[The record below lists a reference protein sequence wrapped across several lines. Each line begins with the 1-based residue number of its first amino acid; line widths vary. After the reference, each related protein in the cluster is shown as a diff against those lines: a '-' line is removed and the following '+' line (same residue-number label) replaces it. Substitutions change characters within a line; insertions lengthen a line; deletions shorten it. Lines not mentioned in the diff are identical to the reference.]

1 MQAVP
6 KHLADDAAK
15 DLESLVEPKG
25 LGKQSFVALSTPGRP
40 VTQRFTE
47 AWFTVCVACA

>member
-25 LGKQSFVALSTPGRP
+25 LGKQSFPWLYLPQGDLSRRELRRPGS
-40 VTQRFTE
+40 QY
-47 AWFTVCVACA
+47 A